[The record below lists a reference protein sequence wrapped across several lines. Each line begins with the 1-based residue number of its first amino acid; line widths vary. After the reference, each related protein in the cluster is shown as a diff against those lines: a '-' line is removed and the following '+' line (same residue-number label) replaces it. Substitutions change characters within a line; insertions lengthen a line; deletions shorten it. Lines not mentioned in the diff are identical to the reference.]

1 MGYQPINVTPLQLH
15 LVLFRKLLG
24 PIRAA
29 TSGVAGSLAYV
40 AVSTMAKPPTIEY
53 FPELFL
59 FFLFL
64 FFIFSFFFPSSPG
77 ASSAGATMS
86 AFFFFSFLSFL
97 SPPLLSLPFLVFR
110 GLIRNGCMSQTTTT
124 SRSR

>member
-29 TSGVAGSLAYV
+29 TSGVAGSFLAYV
-40 AVSTMAKPPTIEY
+40 AVSTMAKTPTIEY

-59 FFLFL
+59 FFSFSL
-64 FFIFSFFFPSSPG
+64 SFFF
-77 ASSAGATMS
+77 
-86 AFFFFSFLSFL
+86 F
-97 SPPLLSLPFLVFR
+97 
-110 GLIRNGCMSQTTTT
+110 
-124 SRSR
+124 